1 MGAGLG
7 KRAVQVVVGVQKVG
21 GKRQVPGESCGGEKG
36 EGQESPPGPLPQP
49 FAPSSSS
56 LLPSPA

>member
-7 KRAVQVVVGVQKVG
+7 KRAVRVVVGVQKVG

-36 EGQESPPGPLPQP
+36 EGQESPPDPLP
-49 FAPSSSS
+49 
-56 LLPSPA
+56 